1 MFGWSENRGMEN
13 RVENDILYCLVQERK
28 QERRKMGRKIFPTGS
43 HFFILSIWEENG
55 EEKVLNDI
63 FYTNTLTLF
72 ISHMND
78 YYYFF
83 PLFPRVL
90 HIARIANSCLLCH
103 SIFIFI
109 FILFYY

>member
-72 ISHMND
+72 ISPTPH
-78 YYYFF
+78 
-83 PLFPRVL
+83 
-90 HIARIANSCLLCH
+90 
-103 SIFIFI
+103 FIYLI
-109 FILFYY
+109 CE